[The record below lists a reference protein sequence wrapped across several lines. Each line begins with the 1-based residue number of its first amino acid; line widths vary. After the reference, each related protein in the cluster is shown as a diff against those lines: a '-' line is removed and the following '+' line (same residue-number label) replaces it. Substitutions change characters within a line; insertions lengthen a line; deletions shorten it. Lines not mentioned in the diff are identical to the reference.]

1 MGDAINGYQ
10 FPGFPGPN
18 AADLQQGTN
27 YMHNKEIGLRRWRAA
42 RAKAL
47 AGQSK
52 FNVAFIADSI
62 GEGTGA
68 SNHYTKGLAGLL
80 RSYFT
85 SAPFN
90 DTGVGFIPAHYST
103 SSGTQW
109 MALGGTGWV
118 DDNTYGVCKRAKRSS
133 TIGDT
138 VTFTFTGTSCDIWYV
153 QRSGGGQFSVA
164 VDGGGATTTNTSGS
178 TAFAKKNI
186 SGLSA
191 GSHTVVLTVT
201 TAGMVT
207 IVGYNPYVGATYGI
221 QFNTLAKFGSVV
233 SDHTAS
239 TAIQM
244 EVDLQNPRLTIIALM
259 ANDSNSQTSLGFYK
273 DNIKILIDRAKSFNS
288 DVLLVSTGL
297 RDGVFPIPQSAYN
310 DVLKELAYAYD
321 CAYLDVF
328 SAWGGDNGYAW
339 HVANLDLIQDVPGD
353 KVHPVDGGHY
363 DICQRIIKM
372 LE

>member
-1 MGDAINGYQ
+1 MADFGK
-10 FPGFPGPN
+10 
-18 AADLQQGTN
+18 AALDKLSKTGN
-27 YMHNKEIGLRRWRAA
+27 NFMYNREKGLRRWRAA

-47 AGQSK
+47 AGQAK
-52 FNVAFIADSI
+52 ANVNFLADSI

-68 SNHYTKGLAGLL
+68 SNHYTKGLAALL

-109 MALGGTGWV
+109 MALTGAWI

-133 TIGDT
+133 TVGDT
-138 VTFTFTGTSCDIWYV
+138 ITFTFTGTSVDIWYV
-153 QRSGGGQFSVA
+153 QRSGGGSFTVA
-164 VDGGGATTTNTSGS
+164 VDGGAPTTVNTNGA

-186 SGLSA
+186 SGLAS
-191 GSHTVVLTVT
+191 GSHSVVITVS
-201 TAGMVT
+201 TANMVT

-221 QFNTLAKFGSVV
+221 QFNTMAKYGSVA

-239 TAIQM
+239 TAISM
-244 EVDLQNPRLTIIALM
+244 EIDVYDPALTIIALM
-259 ANDSNSQTSLGFYK
+259 ANDSNVQTGLDFYRTQ
-273 DNIKILIDRAKSFNS
+273 IQILIDRAFSFGS

-297 RDGVFPIPQSAYN
+297 RDVNLAIPQSAYN
-310 DVLKELAYAYD
+310 NILKELAYQNG

-328 SAWGGDNGYAW
+328 TAWGGDEGYAW
-339 HVANLDLIQDVPGD
+339 HTSNMGLIQDVPGD
-353 KVHPVDGGHY
+353 HVHPNDGGHK
-363 DICQRIIKM
+363 DIADRIIKI